1 MVISGQRRW
10 RRSFQTRPLGAAVVA
25 AVVALALSG
34 CGMPGGRLGAR
45 ASDSWTHTYPLNK
58 TGEVTIVNANGRI
71 EIEGVDGSTLEVQAE
86 RIARGA
92 TEQLARDLLP
102 RIPIEEHATP
112 DFVSIETKRLNG
124 FLIGASFEVRYK
136 VKVPRTATIR
146 ATTVNGGV
154 TVTGVSG
161 RVIAQTTNG
170 GVLATEIAGAL
181 EARSVNG
188 GLRVQ
193 FASLNGAGVDLRTVN
208 GGVHVALPV
217 TAKATVS
224 ANWVNGGINLSGLP
238 FEVTD
243 QSRRRFE
250 GRLNGGGTSID
261 LKTVNGGI
269 TIGSRLDDSFKR
281 RGRGW
286 DEVFGAGEKPD
297 EPAEKP
303 DQPAEKPES
312 DHPVP

>member
-1 MVISGQRRW
+1 MG
-10 RRSFQTRPLGAAVVA
+10 TAVV
-25 AVVALALSG
+25 VTVLGLGLSG
-34 CGMPGGRLGAR
+34 CGMPGGRFGAR

-58 TGEVTIVNANGRI
+58 TGEVTIANANGRI
-71 EIEGVDGSTLEVQAE
+71 EIQGVDGSTLQVQAE

-112 DFVSIETKRLNG
+112 EFVSVETKRLSG
-124 FLIGASFEVRYK
+124 FLIGASYEVRYT

-154 TVTGVSG
+154 TVTGMNG

-188 GLRVQ
+188 GLRIQ

-208 GGVHVALPV
+208 GGVRVAFPDN
-217 TAKATVS
+217 AKATVS
-224 ANWVNGGINLSGLP
+224 ATWVNGGINLSGLP

-243 QSRRRFE
+243 QGRRRFE

-269 TIGSRLDDSFKR
+269 TLGTRLGDSAGR
-281 RGRGW
+281 RGRRW
-286 DEVFGAGEKPD
+286 DEVFDPEKPD
-297 EPAEKP
+297 QPAEQP